1 MLEGQTPA
9 GQTREPP
16 ILEGSGSKEEQEEDP
31 ASSPP
36 PGRDPNLPLTHGL
49 ERTEQL
55 PFDVGMLLDAE
66 LLGQILVARESASIP
81 EALGALTRGTAP
93 TTSDEDPRSLAA
105 AARELEVLEQM
116 IEERHGLAAVEPEP
130 ADETLVSARRALAFL
145 EEDLEIEKPRRLDP
159 RQAMAAPEATRG
171 DEVDAA
177 TLLGP
182 GPQEAMAAPEGIR
195 EDEPR
200 SEQVA
205 PRAHTSRAAGSERVA
220 DPELPSFLVEPPT
233 LRSRRRRST
242 G

>member
-31 ASSPP
+31 ASSTP
-36 PGRDPNLPLTHGL
+36 PGRDPRLPLAHAL
-49 ERTEQL
+49 EETEQI

-66 LLGQILVARESASIP
+66 LLGQILVARERAAIP
-81 EALGALTRGTAP
+81 EGPGAPTRGAAP

-130 ADETLVSARRALAFL
+130 ADEPLVSTRRALAFL
-145 EEDLEIEKPRRLDP
+145 EEDLEVETPR
-159 RQAMAAPEATRG
+159 AP
-171 DEVDAA
+171 D
-177 TLLGP
+177 
-182 GPQEAMAAPEGIR
+182 PQEAGTFPE
-195 EDEPR
+195 EPLEAKAR
-200 SEQVA
+200 SEPPG
-205 PRAHTSRAAGSERVA
+205 PRYHSRGAAASDRVVN
-220 DPELPSFLVEPPT
+220 PELPAFLVEPPP